1 LNKKLNV
8 ADYVI
13 DFFSKKKIKHVFLVP
28 GGGNMYLVNSIK
40 TSNKIRYSAF
50 FHEQSAAIASES
62 YSRITENIGV
72 CCVTSGPGSTNAIT
86 GVVGSWIE
94 SIPLIIIS
102 GQVKTKDLTKKNDNV
117 RQTGP
122 QEVDIISM
130 VKKITKYSKTIK
142 KNEQIPYELNKAY
155 EIATTGR
162 KGPVWLDIPL
172 DVQASYISKNFKL
185 IKKKI
190 KIKEQI
196 SKKNINKIK
205 NLLFN
210 SKRPII
216 YVGHG
221 LRLSGGVSLF
231 KKFINNSKIPFVTSW
246 LAIDTISSDHPLNQG
261 RPGVVARRYSNFAI
275 QNCDLLICIG
285 ARINEINTAFN
296 IKEFSKLSRKIIVDI
311 DSNEL
316 KKIKLKNT
324 TKIKSDAK
332 NFLKNL
338 INIRFKKPSY
348 RDWIKHLHLTKIKYK
363 KEILY
368 KKEKKL
374 SHYEVINKLSS
385 IIPSNYFICTGSSG
399 FGTEVFYTHF
409 QNKKNQRILL
419 TSGLGSMG
427 YALPSAI
434 GTCVANKFKNNIC
447 CVETDGSLMFNIQEL
462 ATISSYKMPIK
473 IILLNNNGYASI
485 RATQKNFFKGNY
497 VGTGPEDGI
506 KYPDFS
512 KLCDSFKIKYFKISK
527 ISDFSKIQKNLYSK
541 KAIFFDIIIRR
552 EEALLPKVRTIINK
566 KGKIN
571 SMPLEDLYPL
581 LSINDLQKE
590 LLFPVKKSSIIARN
604 QI

>member
-1 LNKKLNV
+1 MKKKLNV
-8 ADYVI
+8 SDYI
-13 DFFSKKKIKHVFLVP
+13 INFFSKKNIKHVFLVP
-28 GGGNMYLVNSIK
+28 GGGNMYLINSVK
-40 TSNKIRYSAF
+40 KSNKMKYTSF
-50 FHEQSAAIASES
+50 FHEQSAAIASEA
-62 YSRITENIGV
+62 YSRIKEDIGV

-102 GQVKTKDLTKKNDNV
+102 GQVKTENLTHIKDKV

-122 QEVDIISM
+122 QEVDIVSM

-142 KNEQIPYELNKAY
+142 KKEQIPAELNKAY

-172 DVQASYISKNFKL
+172 DIQSSYITKPSTL
-185 IKKKI
+185 IKKKKLKNNI
-190 KIKEQI
+190 SVSTVKKIKDLI
-196 SKKNINKIK
+196 SK
-205 NLLFN
+205 
-210 SKRPII
+210 SKRPLI
-216 YVGHG
+216 YIGHG
-221 LRLSGGVSLF
+221 LRLSGGVPLF
-231 KKFINNSKIPFVTSW
+231 KKFINSHKIPFVTTW
-246 LAIDTISSDHPLNQG
+246 LAADIISSYHPLNQG

-296 IKEFSKLSRKIIVDI
+296 AKEFSRLSKKIIIDI

-324 TKIKSDAK
+324 MKIKSDAK
-332 NFLKNL
+332 DFLKKL
-338 INIRFKKPSY
+338 RIIKLKKPLCQN
-348 RDWIKHLHLTKIKYK
+348 WIKNLKSTKLKYK
-363 KEILY
+363 DEILY
-368 KKEKKL
+368 KKKEKL

-385 IIPSNYFICTGSSG
+385 ILPSNYYICTGSSG

-409 QNKKNQRILL
+409 QNKNNQRILL

-434 GTCVANKFKNNIC
+434 GTCVANQFKNNIC

-506 KYPDFS
+506 KYPNFS
-512 KLCDSFKIKYFKISK
+512 KLCKSFNIKYFKISK
-527 ISDFSKIQKNLYSK
+527 ISDFTKIQENLYDK
-541 KAIFFDIIIRR
+541 KPIFFDIIIRT
-552 EEALLPKVRTIINK
+552 EEALLPKVRTTINE

-581 LSINDLQKE
+581 LTIGQLQKE
-590 LLFPVKKSSIIARN
+590 LLFPVKKLSIIARSK
-604 QI
+604 I